1 MKSFSP
7 DGDHSLI
14 TPDMRLTEQE
24 MNELLKVDQWNVY
37 QAACYLAGNEYVSCP
52 SLLDG
57 FTEPNKIYE
66 FFIVT
71 TKTAILSNYLKLT
84 LPTRPLKGRIS

>member
-7 DGDHSLI
+7 DGDDSLI

-52 SLLDG
+52 SLLDS

-66 FFIVT
+66 FFISDCYD
-71 TKTAILSNYLKLT
+71 KNSC
-84 LPTRPLKGRIS
+84 TRRISRNKNFRFAEQL